1 MDNDHN
7 VSNAPETS
15 LNHVML
21 LAEVSQTLKIKEN
34 SIRYHMRK
42 LPEIFQHIPRDRYN
56 RFLFVKNDLEI
67 IKNVHSLKKR
77 GLKYPEI
84 REELLHVEQRKPM
97 IEDQVHSL
105 SATPLVSEVSR
116 NSQHSTNN
124 LHSEQY
130 KQLIQ
135 QQRTLQERLAKT
147 QEKQDK
153 LQKINELLYE
163 KNIALSKEV
172 EDLKTELSNALQ
184 SIRSIE
190 ENHNSRQTEID
201 SLEER
206 VALLVDIHTK
216 MMLEN

>member
-1 MDNDHN
+1 
-7 VSNAPETS
+7 
-15 LNHVML
+15 ML

-67 IKNVHSLKKR
+67 IKNVHLLKKR

>member
-1 MDNDHN
+1 
-7 VSNAPETS
+7 
-15 LNHVML
+15 ML

>member
-1 MDNDHN
+1 MENDHN
-7 VSNAPETS
+7 VSNAPEPN

-42 LPEIFQHIPRDRYN
+42 LPEVFQHIPRDRYN
-56 RFLFVKNDLEI
+56 RFLFVRNNMEI
-67 IKNVHSLKKR
+67 IKIVHSLKKR

-84 REELLHVEQRKPM
+84 REELLHMKQRNTKT
-97 IEDQVHSL
+97 EDKTQNLNTS
-105 SATPLVSEVSR
+105 PLAFEVSQ
-116 NSQHSTNN
+116 NSQYNTNN
-124 LHSEQY
+124 SHGEQY
-130 KQLIQ
+130 EQLIQ
-135 QQRTLQERLAKT
+135 QQMTLQERLSKT

-172 EDLKTELSNALQ
+172 EDLKTELSSALQ

-190 ENHNSRQTEID
+190 ENHDSRQTEID

>member
-1 MDNDHN
+1 MECEHN
-7 VSNAPETS
+7 VSNTEGGRQDYV
-15 LNHVML
+15 LL
-21 LAEVSQTLKIKEN
+21 LAEVSQALKIKEN

-42 LPEIFQHIPRDRYN
+42 LPEVFQHIPRDRYN
-56 RFLFVKNDLEI
+56 RFLFVKNDLI
-67 IKNVHSLKKR
+67 IIQNVHSLKKR

-84 REELLHVEQRKPM
+84 REKLLQREQNTPQLENISLNLDAESPVPEEVRKPN
-97 IEDQVHSL
+97 
-105 SATPLVSEVSR
+105 P
-116 NSQHSTNN
+116 STNKVFG
-124 LHSEQY
+124 EQY
-130 KQLIQ
+130 EQLVQ
-135 QQRTLQERLAKT
+135 QQKILQDRVSSM

-172 EDLKTELSNALQ
+172 EDLRTELSSAMQ

-190 ENHNSRQTEID
+190 EAHNSRQMEID